1 MICPNCGRELPDTA
15 RVCPSCNA
23 VQRAYRRRRAEA
35 DMEQEAPRAHVAR
48 RVTPDQFSAE
58 ERNKREQ
65 AGEKNVGTVSTPR
78 RVPVSNQDVHAGK
91 SGSRVPV
98 GLEKQAAR
106 EHANV
111 RHVRHAP
118 DNLRRK
124 VDAKPAMY
132 APPIYLKSHK
142 RMIHVLIVI
151 LLLTLFVVSAG
162 GYMLFKT
169 ENGQQLMAQWVENC
183 PNGCLCDL
191 GKELVDQAYY
201 TRRALSTYRIAVG
214 QRAGECGCA
223 DSDGAGIHGV
233 GAYRRGKKPFK
244 NRSSMTLRPAHPS
257 AYRNLIKIYQG

>member
-78 RVPVSNQDVHAGK
+78 RVPVSNQNAHAGK

-111 RHVRHAP
+111 RQ
-118 DNLRRK
+118 DRK
-124 VDAKPAMY
+124 STR
-132 APPIYLKSHK
+132 LNSSHSQQS
-142 RMIHVLIVI
+142 RMPS
-151 LLLTLFVVSAG
+151 SA
-162 GYMLFKT
+162 
-169 ENGQQLMAQWVENC
+169 
-183 PNGCLCDL
+183 
-191 GKELVDQAYY
+191 
-201 TRRALSTYRIAVG
+201 
-214 QRAGECGCA
+214 
-223 DSDGAGIHGV
+223 
-233 GAYRRGKKPFK
+233 
-244 NRSSMTLRPAHPS
+244 
-257 AYRNLIKIYQG
+257 